1 MNNDKLNEVKEC
13 YNLLKRYHRY
23 LTRQQLL
30 TLKGQIKAND
40 IIGFKKGLKRLLD
53 KKIVKRVYLSK

>member
-1 MNNDKLNEVKEC
+1 MKEC
-13 YNLLKRYHRY
+13 YKLLEKYHRY

-30 TLKGQIKAND
+30 TLKGQIKTND

-53 KKIVKRVYLSK
+53 KKIVKRLYLSK